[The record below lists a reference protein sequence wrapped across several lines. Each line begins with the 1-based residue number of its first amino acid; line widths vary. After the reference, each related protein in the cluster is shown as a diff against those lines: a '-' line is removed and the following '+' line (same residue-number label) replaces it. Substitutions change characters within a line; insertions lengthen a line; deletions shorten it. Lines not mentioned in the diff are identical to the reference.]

1 MIYRDRRTLT
11 LRFLNEVICGD
22 GSKELSNDAYY
33 SATVLK
39 GYLSS
44 DPIAQSELIQMH
56 LAVLKKHFKTLALK
70 PQDSAVASDRF
81 DEAVKLWNY
90 WGKQEDVRKEVE
102 AMLNRLYSVVEELET
117 RSSSLNLDEL
127 KLLSAFAY
135 TYYLTL
141 DLFNSNRLSQ
151 INSLNVYKA
160 IIEAQK
166 LVTRLGYYPY
176 SPKPSQIEFYASKRE
191 ESIDALL

>member
-11 LRFLNEVICGD
+11 LRFLNEVTCGD

-70 PQDSAVASDRF
+70 PQGSAIASDRF

-127 KLLSAFAY
+127 KLLSAFAS
-135 TYYLTL
+135 TYCLTL

-166 LVTRLGYYPY
+166 LVTRIGYYP
-176 SPKPSQIEFYASKRE
+176 EFYASKRE